1 MASLYIEGLV
11 IERGD
16 TFSIE
21 VPILSISPG
30 QCICISGE
38 SGSGKST
45 LLDVLALMG
54 APTRVGAFH
63 LASEIGGALMDLT
76 PALENGQGHRYAWL
90 RSSLIG
96 YAPQSGGMLPFLS
109 ALADVSAPPALST
122 DNPHVWSMR
131 RDILA
136 EAFDLNGHLAKTR
149 GQLSGGQRKRVSLM
163 RALALRRVLLVL
175 DEPTAGLDQA
185 LAQRAL
191 RTIVQTAQADGTA
204 CVIAS
209 HDVAL
214 AGKAG
219 FEIQDLGQIAVRSQ
233 PRVS

>member
-1 MASLYIEGLV
+1 MMAINIDELF

-16 TFSIE
+16 SFSIE
-21 VPILSISPG
+21 VPSLSLSSG

-54 APTRVGAFH
+54 APTRVGAFQ

-76 PALENGQGHRYAWL
+76 PALQNGQGHRYAWL

-109 ALADVSAPPALST
+109 ASADIGASPALST
-122 DNPHVWSMR
+122 SNPNAWSMR

-136 EAFDLNGHLAKTR
+136 EAFDLKGDLAKTR

-185 LAQRAL
+185 LAKRTL

-209 HDVAL
+209 HDVSL
-214 AGKAG
+214 ADEAG
-219 FEIQDLGQIAVRSQ
+219 FTIIDLGQIAASGRL
-233 PRVS
+233 R